1 MPQDGRNPASIIPGV
16 MHRFIDDHRGRRAAI
31 IAEPMWAGRS
41 TAEYTACLEHEALIN
56 LALAQQT
63 ADILCRYD
71 VASLPRQTLADVQ
84 RTHPVL
90 REKATQRIN
99 THYQDPAIVLESISN
114 LQPQTPQDAAV
125 FRFSEVAEARR
136 MATEWGAASGLPT
149 DHLTDL
155 LIAISEVAGNS
166 VEHAGD
172 GGTMRYWRHSGSL
185 IYEIRDRGHI
195 RIASPDGCLPHGPRV
210 GRGLLMVNLLCDLV
224 QLRSGPS
231 GTTVRTLDGCPHQ
244 LRGAG
249 LAGST
254 SSVAA
259 RGPGLAR
266 WSTMNTGGL
275 GAAAGVAWERAASP
289 VTSWKATSQVRP
301 LAVIWPLSQRMAALK
316 QWAVRP
322 FVEGC
327 GGVPPPRARRRRWLG
342 RRPGPASR
350 GAP

>member
-1 MPQDGRNPASIIPGV
+1 MTTTASRDDGAKALTHEAMPYQNIEESVDGTITYVLTALAHDQPVLVNLPGDRLNEIRDALESDARHVAFSDMSQDGRNPASIIPGV

-71 VASLPRQTLADVQ
+71 VASLPQQTLADVQ

-99 THYQDPAIVLESISN
+99 THYQDPALVLESISN
-114 LQPQTPQDAAV
+114 LQPPTPQDAAV

-149 DHLTDL
+149 DRLTDV

-195 RIASPDGCLPHGPRV
+195 RDRLAGRLPPPWDQES

-231 GTTVRTLDGCPHQ
+231 GTTVRLWMD
-244 LRGAG
+244 
-249 LAGST
+249 
-254 SSVAA
+254 
-259 RGPGLAR
+259 
-266 WSTMNTGGL
+266 
-275 GAAAGVAWERAASP
+275 
-289 VTSWKATSQVRP
+289 
-301 LAVIWPLSQRMAALK
+301 
-316 QWAVRP
+316 
-322 FVEGC
+322 
-327 GGVPPPRARRRRWLG
+327 
-342 RRPGPASR
+342 
-350 GAP
+350 APTN